1 MRRASA
7 APKPCR
13 LEELIEM
20 SALDT
25 EQFPRGALI
34 AAGAMICFSL
44 AATTLVRLERLNAPP
59 AAPSRVAPMR
69 SIDVRFTD
77 EQNGSVSVR
86 DSHNDQTVYTLAPG
100 TNGFVRSVMRG
111 LVLDRKRRG
120 LGRAPPFRISQW
132 ADGRLTLEDTATGR
146 LIDLDAF
153 GPTNRDA
160 FGQMLPGWRAAT

>member
-1 MRRASA
+1 
-7 APKPCR
+7 
-13 LEELIEM
+13 M

-34 AAGAMICFSL
+34 AAGAMVFFSL
-44 AATTLVRLERLNAPP
+44 AATTIVRLERLNAPP
-59 AAPSRVAPMR
+59 APPSRAAPAPAR
-69 SIDVRFTD
+69 AIDVRFTD
-77 EQNGSVSVR
+77 EPNGSVAVR
-86 DSHNDQTVYTLAPG
+86 DSRTDQVVFSLEPG

-120 LGRAPPFRISQW
+120 LGRAQPFRIAQW

-160 FGQMLPGWRAAT
+160 FGQMLPGWRSAS

>member
-1 MRRASA
+1 
-7 APKPCR
+7 
-13 LEELIEM
+13 M
-20 SALDT
+20 STLDT

-34 AAGAMICFSL
+34 AAGAMIFFSL
-44 AATTLVRLERLNAPP
+44 TATTLVRLERLNAPP
-59 AAPSRVAPMR
+59 AAPSRAAPSR

-86 DSHNDQTVYTLAPG
+86 DSRTDQVVFSLQPG

-120 LGRAPPFRISQW
+120 LGRAQPFRISQW

-160 FGQMLPGWRAAT
+160 FGQMLPGWRATS

>member
-1 MRRASA
+1 
-7 APKPCR
+7 
-13 LEELIEM
+13 M

-34 AAGAMICFSL
+34 AAGALISFSL
-44 AATTLVRLERLNAPP
+44 IATGIVRLQRINAPP
-59 AAPSRVAPMR
+59 AVAAAGPAPAHV
-69 SIDVRFTD
+69 IDVRFTD
-77 EQNGSVSVR
+77 EKDGSVSVR
-86 DSHNDQTVYTLAPG
+86 DSRSGQVLDSLAPG

-120 LGRAPPFRISQW
+120 LGPIKPFVIAQW

-160 FGQMLPGWRAAT
+160 FGQMLPGWRPTS